1 MKMKVVYAALISLFA
16 AGAMAQDCTFFFPQQ
31 EGTKLVRKGYDA
43 QGNLKNVMTYQVDK
57 VETMPSGTEVEADY
71 VYADANGNQIVR
83 GELEC
88 SCQNG
93 EFFMNMGDL
102 VSYPAAVSMIGE
114 DIAMTGDF
122 MNYPNTISS
131 NIPGDDDYYFD
142 DANIKIYSKKNKKKR
157 ANVSIH
163 DRAYETTESLTTPAG
178 TFDCA
183 KVRYNIDVNSPDGRI
198 TGYGYEWY
206 APNVG
211 VVRTE
216 LYDPNNNLQSYT
228 VLEEI
233 N

>member
-1 MKMKVVYAALISLFA
+1 MKVVYAALVSLFA

-31 EGTKLVRKGYDA
+31 EGTQLVRKGYDA
-43 QGNLKNVMTYQVDK
+43 TGHLKNVMTYKVDK
-57 VETMPSGTEVEADY
+57 VETMPSGTEVEAAY
-71 VYADANGNQIVR
+71 VYADANGNPIVQ

-93 EFFMNMGDL
+93 EFFMDMGDL
-102 VSYPAAVSMIGE
+102 VSYPAAISMI
-114 DIAMTGDF
+114 DTDVAVTGDF
-122 MNYPNTISS
+122 MNYPNAFTSDMA
-131 NIPGDDDYYFD
+131 GDNDYYFD

-157 ANVSIH
+157 ANVSIY
-163 DRAYETTESLTTPAG
+163 DRVYETSEKVTTPAG

-183 KVRYNIDVNSPDGRI
+183 KVRYNLDVNSPEGRI

-216 LYDPNNNLQSYT
+216 QYDPNNNLQSYT

>member
-16 AGAMAQDCTFFFPQQ
+16 AGAMAQDCTFFFPQT
-31 EGTKLVRKGYDA
+31 EGTKMVRKGYDA
-43 QGNLKNVMTYQVDK
+43 KGNLKNVMTYKVDK
-57 VETMPSGTEVEADY
+57 VQSMPSGTEVDAAY
-71 VYADANGNQIVR
+71 VFADANGNPIVK

-88 SCQNG
+88 SCQDG

-102 VSYPAAVSMIGE
+102 VSYPTAVSMI
-114 DIAMTGDF
+114 DDDVAVTGDF
-122 MNYPNTISS
+122 MNYPNAFAG
-131 NIPGDDDYYFD
+131 NMEGDDDYYFD
-142 DANIKIYSKKNKKKR
+142 DANIRIYSKKNKKKR
-157 ANVSIH
+157 ANISIH
-163 DRAYETTESLTTPAG
+163 DRAYQKMENVTTPAG

-183 KVRYNIDVNSPDGRI
+183 KVRYNMDVNSPDGRI

-233 N
+233 D